1 MTNEFDKRLAQDF
14 AHAAVRHDEIDEA
27 EEGKYERNDA
37 YDERFDRDVPATIAR
52 NAVVPKAHQELLTM
66 RMRNELF
73 TRQKHNKTQQ
83 KIKKS

>member
-27 EEGKYERNDA
+27 EEGKYERDDA
-37 YDERFDRDVPATIAR
+37 YDERFDGNVAATIAR
-52 NAVVPKAHQELLTM
+52 DAVVPKAHQKLLAM

-73 TRQKHNKTQQ
+73 SRETHNNR
-83 KIKKS
+83 